1 MKNFYSGKKI
11 FLTGHTG
18 FKGSWLSLWLTMLG
32 AKVVGFSLEA
42 DKESLFNSAE
52 VATGLEKSIIG
63 DIRNSDEI
71 AATVKNFQPE
81 IILHLAA
88 QPLVRDSYF
97 DPRKTYET
105 NVIGTLNVFE
115 ASRKAG
121 SVRVIT
127 NITTDKC
134 YENRETDYAYQE
146 EDALG
151 GYDPYS
157 SSKACAEILTS
168 SYRRSFFQK
177 EGIQLASARA
187 GNVIGGGDFSVDR
200 IIPDIFRAIRAGEK
214 VKLRSPNSIR
224 PWQYVLEPLYGY
236 LLLTKNL
243 YEKGEDF
250 AKAYNFGPNKD
261 AEQNVEILTKT
272 LIEKIGTGSYEIA
285 TDAQDPRYLGGIEST
300 RSATM
305 GGAKN
310 LHEAGILKLNHSRAT
325 KELNWQPKLSFEETL
340 EWTAE
345 WYGNYLEKKSDVK
358 IFTTEQIRK
367 FTA

>member
-1 MKNFYSGKKI
+1 M
-11 FLTGHTG
+11 
-18 FKGSWLSLWLTMLG
+18 
-32 AKVVGFSLEA
+32 
-42 DKESLFNSAE
+42 
-52 VATGLEKSIIG
+52 
-63 DIRNSDEI
+63 
-71 AATVKNFQPE
+71 
-81 IILHLAA
+81 
-88 QPLVRDSYF
+88 VRDSYF

-115 ASRKAG
+115 AARQAG

-134 YENRETDYAYQE
+134 YENRETDHAYQE

-177 EGIQLASARA
+177 ENIQLASARA

-224 PWQYVLEPLYGY
+224 PWQHVLEPLYGY

-261 AEQNVEILTKT
+261 AERNVEILTKT
-272 LIEKIGTGSYEIA
+272 LIEKIGVGAYEIVADA
-285 TDAQDPRYLGGIEST
+285 T
-300 RSATM
+300 
-305 GGAKN
+305 

-345 WYGNYLEKKSDVK
+345 WYKNYLEKKVSARE
-358 IFTTEQIRK
+358 FTLGQITNFNK
-367 FTA
+367 

>member
-1 MKNFYSGKKI
+1 MQNFYSGKRI

-18 FKGSWLSLWLTMLG
+18 FKGSWMSLWLEMMG
-32 AKVVGFSLEA
+32 AKVTGFALKPDE
-42 DKESLFNSAE
+42 ESLFNLAQVES
-52 VATGLEKSIIG
+52 GLEKSIIG
-63 DIRNSDEI
+63 DIRNPDEI
-71 AATVKNFQPE
+71 ASAIKDSQPE

-115 ASRKAG
+115 AARKSG
-121 SVRVIT
+121 SVKAIT

-134 YENRETDYAYQE
+134 YENREMDYAYKE
-146 EDALG
+146 DDALG

-177 EGIQLASARA
+177 EGIQLASVRA

-200 IIPDIFRAIRAGEK
+200 IIPDIFRAIRSGEK
-214 VKLRSPNSIR
+214 VKLRSPKAIR
-224 PWQYVLEPLYGY
+224 PWQHVLEPLYGY

-243 YEKGEDF
+243 CEKGESF
-250 AKAYNFGPNKD
+250 AKAYNFGPEKD

-272 LIEKIGTGSYEIA
+272 LIEKIGRGAYEISADA
-285 TDAQDPRYLGGIEST
+285 T
-300 RSATM
+300 
-305 GGAKN
+305 
-310 LHEAGILKLNHSRAT
+310 LHEAGILKLNNSRA
-325 KELNWQPKLSFEETL
+325 KEELAWQPELSFIETL
-340 EWTAE
+340 EWTAQ
-345 WYGNYLEKKSDVK
+345 WYKNYLEKQVSDREFTISQIKKFNIKVK
-358 IFTTEQIRK
+358 
-367 FTA
+367 

>member
-1 MKNFYSGKKI
+1 MVNLKNFYSGKKV

-18 FKGSWLSLWLTMLG
+18 FKGSWLALWLSMMG
-32 AKVVGFSLEA
+32 AKVVGFALEPE
-42 DKESLFNSAE
+42 KESLFNLAGVGLE
-52 VATGLEKSIIG
+52 LEKSIIG

-71 AATVKNFQPE
+71 AAKIKKFQPE

-115 ASRKAG
+115 AARKAG
-121 SVRVIT
+121 SVKVIT

-134 YENRETDYAYQE
+134 YENREIDYAYKE
-146 EDALG
+146 DDALG

-177 EGIQLASARA
+177 EGIHLASVRA

-214 VKLRSPNSIR
+214 VRLRSPNAIR
-224 PWQYVLEPLYGY
+224 PWQHVLEPLYGY

-243 YEKGEDF
+243 YENGEKF

-272 LIEKIGTGSYEIA
+272 FIEKIGIGSYEIA
-285 TDAQDPRYLGGIEST
+285 SDAT
-300 RSATM
+300 
-305 GGAKN
+305 
-310 LHEAGILKLNHSRAT
+310 LHEAGILKLDHSRAT
-325 KELNWQPKLSFEETL
+325 KELNWQSKLSFDQTL
-340 EWTAE
+340 QWTAD
-345 WYGNYLEKKSDVK
+345 WYKNYLANKSSVK
-358 IFTTEQIRK
+358 DLTTEQINK
-367 FTA
+367 FIA

>member
-1 MKNFYSGKKI
+1 MKDFYFGKKI

-18 FKGSWLSLWLTMLG
+18 FKGSWLALWLSMMG
-32 AKVVGFSLEA
+32 AKVVGFALEPE
-42 DKESLFNSAE
+42 KESLFNLAGVDGE
-52 VATGLEKSIIG
+52 LDKSIIA

-71 AATVKNFQPE
+71 AAAVKNSQAE

-115 ASRKAG
+115 AARQAG
-121 SVRVIT
+121 SVKVIT

-134 YENRETDYAYQE
+134 YENREIDYAYKE

-177 EGIQLASARA
+177 EGIHLASVRA

-200 IIPDIFRAIRAGEK
+200 IIPDIFRAIRSGEK
-214 VKLRSPNSIR
+214 VRLRSPNAIR
-224 PWQYVLEPLYGY
+224 PWQHVLEPLYGY

-243 YEKGEDF
+243 YEKGEKF

-272 LIEKIGTGSYEIA
+272 LIEKIGVGSYEITADA
-285 TDAQDPRYLGGIEST
+285 T
-300 RSATM
+300 
-305 GGAKN
+305 
-310 LHEAGILKLNHSRAT
+310 LHEARILKLDHSRAK
-325 KELNWQPKLSFEETL
+325 KELNWQPKLSFKETL
-340 EWTAE
+340 EWTAD
-345 WYGNYLEKKSDVK
+345 WYKNYLENK
-358 IFTTEQIRK
+358 ISPREFTINQINK
-367 FTA
+367 IL

>member
-1 MKNFYSGKKI
+1 MNNFYLGKKI

-18 FKGSWLSLWLTMLG
+18 FKGSWLSLWLVMMG
-32 AKVVGFSLEA
+32 AKVTGFSLLPEE
-42 DKESLFNSAE
+42 ESLFNLAGIGGE
-52 VATGLEKSIIG
+52 IEESIIG
-63 DIRNSDEI
+63 DIRNSEEI
-71 AATVKNFQPE
+71 VAAIKKSQPE

-115 ASRKAG
+115 AARKSG
-121 SVRVIT
+121 SVKVIT

-134 YENRETDYAYQE
+134 YENREIDYAYKE
-146 EDALG
+146 DDALG

-177 EGIQLASARA
+177 EGIHLASARA

-200 IIPDIFRAIRAGEK
+200 IIPDIFRAIRSGEK
-214 VKLRSPNSIR
+214 VKLRSPNAIR
-224 PWQYVLEPLYGY
+224 PWQHVLEPLYGY
-236 LLLTKNL
+236 LLLSKNL
-243 YEKGEDF
+243 YEKGDDF
-250 AKAYNFGPNKD
+250 AKPYNFGPNKD

-272 LIEKIGTGSYEIA
+272 FIQKIGIGSYEIDNQA
-285 TDAQDPRYLGGIEST
+285 TF
-300 RSATM
+300 
-305 GGAKN
+305 
-310 LHEAGILKLNHSRAT
+310 HEAGILKLDHSRAE
-325 KELNWQPKLSFEETL
+325 KELGWRPRLSFEETL

-345 WYGNYLEKKSDVK
+345 CYRRYLEKKSEIGKVVLRQLEEFK
-358 IFTTEQIRK
+358 Y
-367 FTA
+367 